1 MDFAHRPIGVFDS
14 GIGGLTVFHAMKRR
28 LPHESVIYFGDR
40 ARCPYGDRD
49 PEEVERFALEIG
61 HYLERLG
68 IKLLVVACNTATA
81 VALPRLQEELGIE
94 VVGVIEPG
102 AWQALEASKSGRIGV
117 IGTSV
122 TVSSHAYA
130 HALRALRPDVSA
142 IEVACPLFVP
152 LVEQG
157 HVEGETVE
165 SVVRESLRPLLQ
177 AHIDTLVLGCT
188 HYPLLMPVIRR
199 VLGPSIR
206 VISSADATAERVAR
220 VLAEQQLEETG
231 SHREPEVCFLTTGD
245 TASLRLALATWF
257 GETPEE
263 RAVRH
268 VSLPIPVEP
277 MKQTAP

>member
-1 MDFAHRPIGVFDS
+1 MDCAHRPIGVFDS

-28 LPHESVIYFGDR
+28 LPHESMVYFGDR

-49 PEEVERFALEIG
+49 PAEVERFALEIG
-61 HYLERLG
+61 RYLERLG

-81 VALPRLQEELGIE
+81 VALSRLKHELGIG

-102 AWQALEASKSGRIGV
+102 ASQAVEASETGRIGV

-130 HALRALRPDVSA
+130 QALRALRPDVSVV
-142 IEVACPLFVP
+142 EVACPLFVP

-157 HVEGETVE
+157 HVEGEAVE
-165 SVVRESLRPLLQ
+165 AVVRESLQPLLRQ
-177 AHIDTLVLGCT
+177 GIDTLVLGCT

-220 VLAEQQLEETG
+220 WLAERGLQAPDDG
-231 SHREPEVCFLTTGD
+231 EPDACFLTTGD
-245 TASLRLALATWF
+245 TASLRMALTTWF
-257 GETPEE
+257 GETPGD

-268 VSLPIPVEP
+268 VSLPLPAEP
-277 MKQTAP
+277 LQQVAP

>member
-28 LPHESVIYFGDR
+28 LPHESMVYFGDR

-49 PEEVERFALEIG
+49 PDEVERFALEIG
-61 HYLERLG
+61 RYLERLG

-81 VALPRLQEELGIE
+81 VALPRLKQELGID

-102 AWQALEASKSGRIGV
+102 ASQAIEASETGRIGV

-130 HALRALRPDVSA
+130 EALRVLRPDVSVV
-142 IEVACPLFVP
+142 EVACPLFVP

-157 HVEGETVE
+157 HVEGDAVE
-165 SVVRESLRPLLQ
+165 AVVRESLQPLLE
-177 AHIDTLVLGCT
+177 ARIDTLVLGCT

-220 VLAEQQLEETG
+220 VLAERGLEAPD
-231 SHREPEVCFLTTGD
+231 HREPDACFLTTGD
-245 TASLRLALATWF
+245 TASLRMALATWF
-257 GETPEE
+257 GEVPGD

-277 MKQTAP
+277 LQQIAP